1 MTGACPAGDAPCRPW
16 CGGASSNSAA
26 AAAHGA
32 WHMRRGGCT
41 RRFPPKAAF
50 QAAVP
55 RQDLPVHPPTHTL
68 PPPTHTHT
76 TPPTRT
82 CSPLVPP
89 PYTQETDHGF
99 QPCTH
104 LEHAN
109 YLGRCAGPW
118 SRRLALVAHV
128 VILFDLLFRSLD
140 TAQASAPLP
149 PFPPCRE
156 LQRAE
161 FALLAGAA
169 YVQD

>member
-1 MTGACPAGDAPCRPW
+1 MHPAAPGAVAHRRTALLPPRMVPGTCAVGDAPAASPQRLHFKRQCRVKTSL
-16 CGGASSNSAA
+16 CI
-26 AAAHGA
+26 
-32 WHMRRGGCT
+32 
-41 RRFPPKAAF
+41 PP
-50 QAAVP
+50 
-55 RQDLPVHPPTHTL
+55 LTHS
-68 PPPTHTHT
+68 PPPPHTHT